1 MSYQRPDRSR
11 PPAEPPQYI
20 IIARGEEV
28 HSFILRKWMIGLAVL
43 LCAGVTFWLCA
54 ATAYIVFRDDVLAG
68 MVARNTRLQHAYE
81 DRIAAMRLQI
91 DRISSRQLVDQ
102 DALTT
107 RMSDILRRQGQIEQ
121 RTHSLGNMLDKARQS
136 GILPRDKGDDT
147 LKTGSIT
154 PPAAKTAMRHSAD
167 YSAALGKVEY
177 TLARLTITQDRWL
190 SETESKLQDSESRLR
205 SAISELGLSPEKYG
219 VKRLIRRPP
228 VAASAAGGPL
238 IPLYADGTASDPF
251 IWRAENLQ
259 NSFEVVNQLQR
270 AVRTIPL
277 RKPVAGALDLSSGFG
292 SRSDPFLGVLAFHA
306 GLDFRAEQGEP
317 IRATAAGKVETAG
330 RDGGYGLMVEIDHGQ
345 GVSTRYG
352 HMSKILVKAGDTIVP
367 GAVIGLVGSTG
378 RSTGPHLHYE
388 TRINDEPVNPDKF
401 LRAGIKLKL

>member
-43 LCAGVTFWLCA
+43 ACAGITFWLCA

-68 MVARNTRLQHAYE
+68 MVSRNTRLQHAYE

-102 DALTT
+102 EALTT
-107 RMSDILRRQGQIEQ
+107 RMGDILRRQGQLEQ
-121 RTHSLGNMLDKARQS
+121 RTQSLGNMLDKARQS
-136 GILPRDKGDDT
+136 GILPRDKGDDA
-147 LKTGSIT
+147 LKTGSVA
-154 PPAAKTAMRHSAD
+154 PPAARTAIRDSAE
-167 YSAALGKVEY
+167 YSSALGKVEY

-190 SETESKLQDSESRLR
+190 SEAESKLQDSESRLR

-219 VKRLIRRPP
+219 VKRLVKRAPI
-228 VAASAAGGPL
+228 AASAAGGPL
-238 IPLYADGTASDPF
+238 IPLHSDGTASDPF

-259 NSFEVVNQLQR
+259 NSFEVLNQLQR

-277 RKPVAGALDLSSGFG
+277 RRPIAGDLDLSSGFG

-306 GLDFRAEQGEP
+306 GVDFRAEQGEP

-352 HMSKILVKAGDTIVP
+352 HMSKILVKAGDAVSP
-367 GAVIGLVGSTG
+367 GMVIGLVGSTG